1 MPIAAQQAGDEPVN
15 AAKIAQAPEYKK
27 FLEDQFG
34 DPNSFEDAAKAPA
47 FVNEQLNDMKKTM
60 ATN

>member
-1 MPIAAQQAGDEPVN
+1 VKKLSDALGKVYAS
-15 AAKIAQAPEYKK
+15 PEYKK

-34 DPNSFEDAAKAPA
+34 DPNSFEDASKAPA
-47 FVNEQLNDMKKTM
+47 FVNEQLNDMKKTI